1 MNLKICKK
9 CHLCPY
15 LLKLED
21 FFSGKSQIITC
32 TNFFKV
38 KEALTVAELKEES
51 FNKIIDYLVEN
62 YNYDKNNAYRPEAI
76 NLQKKIHDPEIL
88 KDIEINQICPYYFE
102 QEMWRLNE

>member
-1 MNLKICKK
+1 MNLEICKK
-9 CHLCPY
+9 CHLYPY
-15 LLKLED
+15 LLKLEN

-62 YNYDKNNAYRPEAI
+62 YNYAYKKPEAI
-76 NLQKKIHDPEIL
+76 NLQKNINDPEIL
-88 KDIEINQICPYYFE
+88 KDIEINQNCHYYFE
-102 QEMWRLNE
+102 QEMERLNE